1 MIHKQTNIPGKS
13 GDFYCTNHGENMT
26 ESDIKSI
33 ARELAQEMAV
43 EIARRLQKTK
53 LVMSKPEVAEALGY
67 QKNSSAIEKI
77 IADPTFP
84 RPIEISEGG
93 RKKWRTRDIE
103 AWLESRAQNASEIA
117 LLAAHAMR

>member
-1 MIHKQTNIPGKS
+1 MS
-13 GDFYCTNHGENMT
+13 EN
-26 ESDIKSI
+26 EIKMI
-33 ARELAQEMAV
+33 ARELAHEMAV
-43 EIARRLQKTK
+43 EIARQLQKTK

-93 RKKWRTRDIE
+93 RKKWRTRDVE